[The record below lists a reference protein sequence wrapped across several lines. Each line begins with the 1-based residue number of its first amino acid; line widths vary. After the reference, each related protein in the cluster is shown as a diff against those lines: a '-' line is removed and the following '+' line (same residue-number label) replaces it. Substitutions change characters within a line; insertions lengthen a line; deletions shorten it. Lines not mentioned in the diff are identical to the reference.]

1 MSKLILALCFF
12 LFIALSVEA
21 QVHSTPSGG
30 QWNQGT
36 TWVGGMVPSADSD
49 VVIHGPVRTNSSSCN
64 NMVIEDGGSIM
75 GDSNGTIN
83 VNGMLLNS
91 GSIENYAGWG
101 YTTVNIAQNFVN
113 HGTVT
118 ANTINFSGAGI
129 QNFTN
134 TGSFNPQKMYD
145 TNPSAGIVMLSDLVM
160 TGVQVDL
167 NNSTLTLNDGSNHRN
182 LTLHGGYLFEAV
194 VSAGTASVLTMDEGA
209 YLQSV
214 TINGITAAGALLC
227 NGGVTIGHLI
237 NTGYMSQYGS
247 NSSVTVQTRL
257 DNYGTIT
264 SGASFLTIYLYG
276 DLYNYYLMNNY
287 RLDLMST
294 ASQSVYQS
302 ENAFSFGM
310 AYLGGTT
317 GGADIQMLSDLRF
330 NNCQLNLVGK
340 HLITHY
346 DGEVFDLTLSGGYLN
361 NTTLETD
368 GYSVLTL
375 NNGAY
380 LTNIAAG
387 DCILTDTP
395 RIDYNVTFQNVVN
408 HGALQ
413 PTAQYVLTILGDFR
427 NYGTVANAG
436 GSFFT
441 VDCGGDFLN
450 VGTMSN
456 HQLRFNGSADQQLM
470 VAGTINVS
478 QFILVS
484 NVGNA
489 TWYRD
494 GIPSGSG
501 STITIN
507 PFSFGLWQPVG
518 TSPGRFINIG
528 EPGGIEA
535 PANINISVQSDGLL
549 LSWDQVPGAVHY
561 ALYSSAFPDWLTP
574 SLDRLV
580 VDPEESDSRV
590 ETLVVPS
597 GQHRFYRVTAFN

>member
-36 TWVGGMVPSADSD
+36 TWVGGMVPSPDSD

-91 GSIENYAGWG
+91 GSIVNYAGWG

-113 HGTVT
+113 LGTVT
-118 ANTINFSGAGI
+118 ANTINFSGAAV

-134 TGSFNPQKMYD
+134 TGNFNPQKMYD

-182 LTLHGGYLFEAV
+182 LTLHGGYLYEAV

-237 NTGYMSQYGS
+237 NTGFMSQYGS

-264 SGASFLTIYLYG
+264 SGAAFLTIYLYG

-294 ASQSVYQS
+294 GSQSVYQS

-317 GGADIQMLSDLRF
+317 GGADI
-330 NNCQLNLVGK
+330 
-340 HLITHY
+340 
-346 DGEVFDLTLSGGYLN
+346 
-361 NTTLETD
+361 
-368 GYSVLTL
+368 
-375 NNGAY
+375 
-380 LTNIAAG
+380 
-387 DCILTDTP
+387 
-395 RIDYNVTFQNVVN
+395 
-408 HGALQ
+408 
-413 PTAQYVLTILGDFR
+413 
-427 NYGTVANAG
+427 
-436 GSFFT
+436 
-441 VDCGGDFLN
+441 
-450 VGTMSN
+450 
-456 HQLRFNGSADQQLM
+456 
-470 VAGTINVS
+470 
-478 QFILVS
+478 
-484 NVGNA
+484 
-489 TWYRD
+489 
-494 GIPSGSG
+494 
-501 STITIN
+501 
-507 PFSFGLWQPVG
+507 
-518 TSPGRFINIG
+518 
-528 EPGGIEA
+528 
-535 PANINISVQSDGLL
+535 
-549 LSWDQVPGAVHY
+549 
-561 ALYSSAFPDWLTP
+561 
-574 SLDRLV
+574 
-580 VDPEESDSRV
+580 
-590 ETLVVPS
+590 
-597 GQHRFYRVTAFN
+597 